1 MPIYKISTVVTNY
14 NGQFGACG
22 EQACLH
28 FIDGIGYTDNISFID
43 YAAKAGHTVDTVDS
57 IPADYAKTILDR
69 HSHWTE
75 EARRNYGALTGTP
88 MRDAAA
94 NPDDPKEPTLI
105 GSPNRD
111 AAVEPRPHDYQPP
124 VNAGTDDPHG
134 PNVVSIQALSPR
146 SGNPPAVGNQTN
158 PGPDAA

>member
-1 MPIYKISTVVTNY
+1 MPIYKISTIVTNY
-14 NGQFGACG
+14 NGQIGACG
-22 EQACLH
+22 EQGCLH
-28 FIDGIGYTDNISFID
+28 FIDGIGYTDNVSFVD
-43 YAAKAGHTVDTVDS
+43 YAAKAGHAVDTVDS
-57 IPADYAKTILDR
+57 IPEDYATVILER

-75 EARRNYGALTGTP
+75 EARKKYGALTGTP

-94 NPDDPKEPTLI
+94 NPDDPKGPTLI

-134 PNVVSIQALSPR
+134 PNVVSVQALSPR

-158 PGPDAA
+158 PGPTAA